1 MQLTPT
7 APIPMQIKIEQLVSD
22 IYTLGNL
29 STKGYQLNEQIKQRQ
44 EKLNK
49 ATQKNRAEYERIKRN
64 MEQQKQAKAKLKL
77 QQDRNRQKVKSLR
90 KIKRTSADAAFSLC
104 VRLRANCTCERCGE
118 KFPSN
123 AMAHLHCSHN
133 YSREYQQVRF
143 HPDNA
148 FALCKDCHWWFS
160 RSKVEATAWKNE
172 KLGEQRQQALF
183 QALESDHLKSI
194 SKTEEKRIASYYNLL
209 ARYLKT
215 ERENGNSEYLAF
227 RNYY

>member
-1 MQLTPT
+1 MQRNV
-7 APIPMQIKIEQLVSD
+7 PMYIKTEQLVSELC
-22 IYTLGNL
+22 TLSKL
-29 STKGYQLNEQIKQRQ
+29 SLKGFELNEQIKQRQ
-44 EKLNK
+44 KKLNEINK
-49 ATQKNRAEYERIKRN
+49 KNHSKFERIKAN
-64 MEQQKQAKAKLKL
+64 MERRDKVATALKRQQEQNK
-77 QQDRNRQKVKSLR
+77 QKVKSLR
-90 KIKRTSADAAFSLC
+90 RIKRSNADIAFSLC

-118 KFPSN
+118 KFPMN

-133 YSREYQQVRF
+133 YSREYQQVRY

-160 RSKVEATAWKNE
+160 RNKVEATAWKNE

-227 RNYY
+227 RYYY